1 MANLGDMFPRNFVEA
16 FAQNRELTCG
26 DVLYLH
32 CPFTTPPKEKF
43 LLVACC
49 NPLLVLVINSEINPF
64 IQAREE
70 LLTCQVELPEHD
82 HDFLEWDSFVNCIEA
97 HAAFNIED
105 IRETVISDYQR
116 TIRGRIADYCMREV
130 FLAVQAS
137 PTMKRGQKRQIL
149 EALDEY
155 Q

>member
-16 FAQNRELTCG
+16 FAQNRELTTG

-49 NPLLVLVINSEINPF
+49 NPLLVLVINSEINQF
-64 IQAREE
+64 IEAREE
-70 LLTCQVELPEHD
+70 LLNCQVEIPVHD

-97 HAAFNIED
+97 HAAFNIDAIKEK
-105 IRETVISDYQR
+105 VISEYPR
-116 TIRGRIADYCMREV
+116 TVRGRIADYCMRAV
-130 FLAVQAS
+130 FTAVQAS